1 MSSRPS
7 RLGPPAFE
15 IGFRFSERF
24 RHGATE
30 AHRSKGVSSNE
41 MAGING
47 CGPFFNLRERPC
59 LCKIAKIENS
69 SDRNFYCNGTGEGG
83 SSMIVPLSQLFES
96 ADRTRIYFVIL
107 DQQICLPLRG
117 PSAPSGTRP
126 SSEPGQAKG
135 R

>member
-7 RLGPPAFE
+7 RLGPPVFE

-41 MAGING
+41 MAGIQRMR
-47 CGPFFNLRERPC
+47 PIFQPEERPC

-69 SDRNFYCNGTGEGG
+69 SDRNF
-83 SSMIVPLSQLFES
+83 IVTVQEKEDHP
-96 ADRTRIYFVIL
+96 
-107 DQQICLPLRG
+107 
-117 PSAPSGTRP
+117 
-126 SSEPGQAKG
+126 
-135 R
+135 